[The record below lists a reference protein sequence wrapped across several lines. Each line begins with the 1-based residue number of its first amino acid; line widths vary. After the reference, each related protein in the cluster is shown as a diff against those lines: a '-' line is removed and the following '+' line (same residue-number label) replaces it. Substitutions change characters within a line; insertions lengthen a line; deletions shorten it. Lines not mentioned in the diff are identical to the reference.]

1 MAHCSSPKA
10 AFPALPTRGRPMT
23 SVCTFVK
30 KKKRNALQGS
40 GARSFRRSLYTK
52 MKHFHG

>member
-30 KKKRNALQGS
+30 KKKREKEMLFKEAEQEVLE
-40 GARSFRRSLYTK
+40 RLLTRK
-52 MKHFHG
+52 